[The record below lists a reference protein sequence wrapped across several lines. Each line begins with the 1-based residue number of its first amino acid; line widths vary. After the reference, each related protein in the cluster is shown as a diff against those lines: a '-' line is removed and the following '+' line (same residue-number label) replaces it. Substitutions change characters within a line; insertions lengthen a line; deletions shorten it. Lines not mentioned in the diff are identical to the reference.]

1 MRYSGVIDK
10 QINTIAVYL
19 SNVLLNHYK
28 SMKKKC
34 LLGHLFDKIHPKI
47 WKTMKLC
54 CVFVWCFVLAGYG
67 NGRAQNQKISLNLN
81 NVSLYEVFSRIKQQ
95 TGIRFLYNV
104 EELGQIEGM
113 NIKAEKESVA
123 DVLARLFE
131 GTSLRFVFDDEV
143 ITVMRREA
151 PQQQRTNVRVSG
163 TVRDVY
169 HNPLPGVTVRLK
181 GTSLGTSTDAEGAYT
196 LNLPEGQHVLVFTM
210 IGMESHE
217 ETVGKRTEIHVTLK
231 EETSEMDEVVVTG
244 YFNQAKNSFTGAAR
258 TITAEELQAG
268 GNQNILSALQNIDPS
283 FVKLENNNMGS
294 NPNAIPDFQ
303 IRGAGSI
310 GGMRDEY
317 NGNPNMPV
325 FIVDGFETTAEKV
338 FDMDPYRVATI
349 TLLKDAAATAI
360 YGSRASNGVVVI
372 TTTAPASGKMAI
384 SYNGD
389 ATFYMADLS
398 AYNLCN
404 PEEKL
409 ELEVLAGLYD
419 VEKKSYIS
427 VNKYHDQAV
436 MQRAYNW
443 RFANIREG
451 VNTYWLDKPLNGL
464 TIAHKHSLRLDGG
477 NDYIRYAMEV
487 NYNNTPGVMKESGRE
502 RLGLGFE
509 LQYIYKSLTFRNQ
522 LNYSRVKATNSPY
535 GSFSKYT
542 RLNPYVKYKDED
554 GNYIYELEAEDRR
567 SNLFY
572 IYNPLYNTTLDVR
585 DESRYNDLTDLFGI
599 DWQIIEGLRLKGS
612 FSFTLQNTSADVFKP
627 AKHTDFATY
636 TGDDFDRRGS
646 YSASRGDVFNY
657 DASLVLS
664 YFWQSHKHVIN
675 SNLGWNIK
683 QSRTKEFSV
692 TAEGF
697 PNERLDYI
705 SFATQYEK
713 NGSPAGDEYTSRLVG
728 FLGNLNYSYDERYL
742 FDFSFREDASS
753 QFGADKRW
761 APFWSAGLGWN
772 LHNEHF
778 MEAADWLQQFKIRG
792 SFGLTGS
799 QNYDPYQAITTYEYL
814 TQNRYHFAVGAIAKA
829 MGNRNLA
836 WQRTWQQNYG
846 IDLTLWNNRI
856 DISADYYIKTSK
868 DVLTA
873 VTLAPS
879 LGFPSYMDNLGEVEN
894 RGYELSLRATLI
906 RDQARKIF
914 WSVNGSAIHN
924 QNKLLKISNALK
936 AYNETQ
942 DSELDKD
949 LNSDGEKPDVN
960 RPRVR
965 YVEGASMNSI
975 WVNHSLGIDPAT
987 GNEVFVARNGDLVS
1001 DWSSANYVIGG
1012 CSDPDLEGT
1021 FGTNFT
1027 WKGLSL
1033 NATFRYRIGGQT
1045 YNQTLVDK
1053 VQDVDP
1059 RYNVDKRAFEQR
1071 WQKPGDKVRF
1081 AAFRNELNGINVA
1094 YVTRPTS
1101 RFVEDYNYL
1110 ELATLNLSY
1119 EFGTAKLQ
1127 RYGIKRLKAMFYM
1140 NDVFHISNVKQE
1152 RGITYPFARNFSIG
1166 LQARF

>member
-1 MRYSGVIDK
+1 MYDKFMKKKHWKKTFLVMRLSCFLACWLTLSAFGTVFSQQK
-10 QINTIAVYL
+10 LVNLKVVAESL
-19 SNVLLNHYK
+19 SNVLMQIKDQTGVKILYNEN
-28 SMKKKC
+28 
-34 LLGHLFDKIHPKI
+34 LLKNYENINLD
-47 WKTMKLC
+47 
-54 CVFVWCFVLAGYG
+54 
-67 NGRAQNQKISLNLN
+67 LN
-81 NVSLYEVFSRIKQQ
+81 NVEVEEALRQVLANTRFEYEVTDGVIVVK
-95 TGIRFLYNV
+95 
-104 EELGQIEGM
+104 
-113 NIKAEKESVA
+113 EKKNS
-123 DVLARLFE
+123 F
-131 GTSLRFVFDDEV
+131 
-143 ITVMRREA
+143 
-151 PQQQRTNVRVSG
+151 PQQK
-163 TVRDVY
+163 TVRIQGKVSDEDGA
-169 HNPLPGVTVRLK
+169 PLPGVTVLIK
-181 GTSLGTSTDAEGAYT
+181 GTTLGTATDMDGKYS
-196 LNLPEGQHVLVFTM
+196 LSVPEGNYILLFTM
-210 IGMESHE
+210 VGMKTQE
-217 ETVGKRTEIHVTLK
+217 VTLK
-231 EETSEMDEVVVTG
+231 NKTELNIIMQHETSEMDEVVITG

-283 FVKLENNNMGS
+283 FVKLENNQLGS

-310 GGMRDEY
+310 SGMRDEY
-317 NGNPNMPV
+317 SGNPNMPV

-372 TTTAPASGKMAI
+372 TTTAPASGKMAV

-419 VEKKSYIS
+419 VEKKQYFNYGS
-427 VNKYHDQAV
+427 KFADQAV

-443 RFANIREG
+443 RLANIREG
-451 VNTYWLDKPLNGL
+451 VNTYWLDKPLNSL
-464 TIAHKHSLRLDGG
+464 TVAHKHSLRLDGG

-502 RLGLGFE
+502 RLGLGLE
-509 LQYIYKSLTFRNQ
+509 LQYIYKNLTFRNQ

-535 GSFSKYT
+535 GSFSEYT

-567 SNLFY
+567 SNTGSYKFF

-585 DESRYNDLTDLFGI
+585 DESRYNDLTNLFGI

-646 YSASRGDVFNY
+646 YSASRGDVFDY

-664 YFWQSHKHVIN
+664 YFWQANKHVIN
-675 SNLGWNIK
+675 ANLGWNAK

-692 TAEGF
+692 MAEGF

-705 SFATQYEK
+705 SFATQYQK
-713 NGSPAGDEYTSRLVG
+713 NGSPSGNEYTSRLVG
-728 FLGNLNYSYDERYL
+728 FLGNLNYSWDERYL
-742 FDFSFREDASS
+742 FDLSFREDASS

-778 MEAADWLQQFKIRG
+778 MEGVDWLQQFKIRG
-792 SFGLTGS
+792 SYGLTGS

-814 TQNRYHFAVGAIAKA
+814 TQDRYHFAVGAIAKA

-846 IDLTLWNNRI
+846 LDLTLWKNRI

-879 LGFPSYMDNLGEVEN
+879 LGFSSYMDNLGEVEN

-906 RDQARKIF
+906 RDQSKKIF

-924 QNKLLKISNALK
+924 KNKLLKISNALK
-936 AYNETQ
+936 AYNETS
-942 DSELDKD
+942 DSELDKEP
-949 LNSDGEKPDVN
+949 NTDGKKSEVN

-987 GNEVFVARNGDLVS
+987 GKEIFVARNGDLVT

-1012 CSDPDLEGT
+1012 CTDSKVEGT
-1021 FGTNFT
+1021 FGSNFT

-1033 NATFRYRIGGQT
+1033 NMTFRYRIGGQM

-1071 WQKPGDKVRF
+1071 WQEPGDKVRF
-1081 AAFRNELNGINVA
+1081 AAFRTELNGINVA

-1127 RYGIKRLKAMFYM
+1127 RCGIKRLKAMFYM
-1140 NDVFHISNVKQE
+1140 NDVFHVSNVKQE
-1152 RGITYPFARNFSIG
+1152 RGIDYPFARNFSIG

>member
-1 MRYSGVIDK
+1 MYDKFMKKKHWKKTFLVMRLSCFLACWLTLSAFGTVFSQQK
-10 QINTIAVYL
+10 LVNLKVVAESL
-19 SNVLLNHYK
+19 SNVLMQIKDQTGVKILYNEN
-28 SMKKKC
+28 
-34 LLGHLFDKIHPKI
+34 LLKNYENINLD
-47 WKTMKLC
+47 
-54 CVFVWCFVLAGYG
+54 
-67 NGRAQNQKISLNLN
+67 LN
-81 NVSLYEVFSRIKQQ
+81 NVEVEEALRQVLANTRFEYEVTDGVIVVK
-95 TGIRFLYNV
+95 
-104 EELGQIEGM
+104 
-113 NIKAEKESVA
+113 EKKNS
-123 DVLARLFE
+123 F
-131 GTSLRFVFDDEV
+131 
-143 ITVMRREA
+143 
-151 PQQQRTNVRVSG
+151 PQQK
-163 TVRDVY
+163 TVRIQGKVSDEDGA
-169 HNPLPGVTVRLK
+169 PLPGVTVLIK
-181 GTSLGTSTDAEGAYT
+181 GTTLGTATDMDGKYS
-196 LNLPEGQHVLVFTM
+196 LSVPEGNYILLFTM
-210 IGMESHE
+210 VGMKTQE
-217 ETVGKRTEIHVTLK
+217 VTLK
-231 EETSEMDEVVVTG
+231 NQTELNIIMQHETSEMDEVVITG

-283 FVKLENNNMGS
+283 FVKLENNQLGS

-310 GGMRDEY
+310 SGMRDEY
-317 NGNPNMPV
+317 SGNPNMPV

-372 TTTAPASGKMAI
+372 TTTAPASGKMAV

-419 VEKKSYIS
+419 VEKKQYFNYGS
-427 VNKYHDQAV
+427 KFADQAV
-436 MQRAYNW
+436 MQRTYNW
-443 RFANIREG
+443 RLANIREG
-451 VNTYWLDKPLNGL
+451 VNTYWLDKPLNSL
-464 TIAHKHSLRLDGG
+464 TVAHKHSLRLDGG

-502 RLGLGFE
+502 RLGLGLE
-509 LQYIYKSLTFRNQ
+509 LQYIYKNLTFRNQ

-535 GSFSKYT
+535 GSFSEYT

-567 SNLFY
+567 SNTGSYKFF

-585 DESRYNDLTDLFGI
+585 DESRYNDLTNLFGI

-646 YSASRGDVFNY
+646 YSASRGDVFDY

-664 YFWQSHKHVIN
+664 YFWQANKHVIN
-675 SNLGWNIK
+675 ANLGWNAK

-692 TAEGF
+692 MAEGF

-705 SFATQYEK
+705 SFATQYQK
-713 NGSPAGDEYTSRLVG
+713 NGSPSGNEYTSRLVG
-728 FLGNLNYSYDERYL
+728 FLGNLNYSWDERYL
-742 FDFSFREDASS
+742 FDLSFREDASS

-778 MEAADWLQQFKIRG
+778 MEGVDWLQQFKIRG
-792 SFGLTGS
+792 SYGLTGS

-814 TQNRYHFAVGAIAKA
+814 TQDRYHFAVGAIAKA

-846 IDLTLWNNRI
+846 LDLTLWKNRI

-879 LGFPSYMDNLGEVEN
+879 LGFSSYMDNLGEVEN

-906 RDQARKIF
+906 RDQSKKIF

-924 QNKLLKISNALK
+924 KNKLLKISNALK
-936 AYNETQ
+936 AYNETS
-942 DSELDKD
+942 DSELDKEP
-949 LNSDGEKPDVN
+949 NTDGKKSEVN

-987 GNEVFVARNGDLVS
+987 GKEIFVARNGDLVT

-1012 CSDPDLEGT
+1012 CTDSKVEGT
-1021 FGTNFT
+1021 FGSNFT

-1033 NATFRYRIGGQT
+1033 NMTFRYRIGGQM

-1071 WQKPGDKVRF
+1071 WQEPGDKVRF
-1081 AAFRNELNGINVA
+1081 AAFRTELNGINVA

-1127 RYGIKRLKAMFYM
+1127 RCGIKRLKAMFYM
-1140 NDVFHISNVKQE
+1140 NDVFHVSNVKQE
-1152 RGITYPFARNFSIG
+1152 RGIDYPFARNFSIG

>member
-1 MRYSGVIDK
+1 MYDKFMKKKHWKKTFLVMRLSCFLACWLTLSAFGTVFSQQK
-10 QINTIAVYL
+10 LVNLKVVAESL
-19 SNVLLNHYK
+19 SNVLMQIKDQTGVKILYNEN
-28 SMKKKC
+28 
-34 LLGHLFDKIHPKI
+34 LLKNYENINLD
-47 WKTMKLC
+47 
-54 CVFVWCFVLAGYG
+54 
-67 NGRAQNQKISLNLN
+67 LN
-81 NVSLYEVFSRIKQQ
+81 NVEVEEALRQVLANTRFEYEVTDGVIVVK
-95 TGIRFLYNV
+95 
-104 EELGQIEGM
+104 
-113 NIKAEKESVA
+113 EKKNS
-123 DVLARLFE
+123 F
-131 GTSLRFVFDDEV
+131 
-143 ITVMRREA
+143 
-151 PQQQRTNVRVSG
+151 PQQK
-163 TVRDVY
+163 TVRIQGKVSDEDGA
-169 HNPLPGVTVRLK
+169 PLPGVTVLIK
-181 GTSLGTSTDAEGAYT
+181 GTTLGTATDMDGKYS
-196 LNLPEGQHVLVFTM
+196 LSVPEGNYILLFTM
-210 IGMESHE
+210 VGMKTQE
-217 ETVGKRTEIHVTLK
+217 VTLK
-231 EETSEMDEVVVTG
+231 NQTELNIIMQHETSEMDEVVITG

-283 FVKLENNNMGS
+283 FVKLENNQLGS

-310 GGMRDEY
+310 SGMRDEY
-317 NGNPNMPV
+317 SGNPNMPV

-372 TTTAPASGKMAI
+372 TTTAPASGKMAV

-419 VEKKSYIS
+419 VEKKQYFNYGS
-427 VNKYHDQAV
+427 KFADQAV

-443 RFANIREG
+443 RLANIREG
-451 VNTYWLDKPLNGL
+451 VNTYWLDKPLNSL
-464 TIAHKHSLRLDGG
+464 TVAHKHSLRLDGG

-487 NYNNTPGVMKESGRE
+487 NYNKTPGVMKESGRE
-502 RLGLGFE
+502 RLGLGLE
-509 LQYIYKSLTFRNQ
+509 LQYIYKNLTFRNQ

-535 GSFSKYT
+535 GSFSEYT

-567 SNLFY
+567 SNTGSYKFF

-585 DESRYNDLTDLFGI
+585 DESRYNDLTNLFGI

-646 YSASRGDVFNY
+646 YSASRGDVFDY

-664 YFWQSHKHVIN
+664 YFWQANKHVIN
-675 SNLGWNIK
+675 ANLGWNAK

-692 TAEGF
+692 MAEGF

-705 SFATQYEK
+705 SFATQYQK
-713 NGSPAGDEYTSRLVG
+713 NGSPSGNEYTSRLVG
-728 FLGNLNYSYDERYL
+728 FLGNLNYSWDERYL
-742 FDFSFREDASS
+742 FDLSFREDASS

-778 MEAADWLQQFKIRG
+778 MEGVDWLQQVKIRG
-792 SFGLTGS
+792 SYGLTGS

-814 TQNRYHFAVGAIAKA
+814 TQDRYHFAVGAIAKA

-846 IDLTLWNNRI
+846 LDLTLWKNRI

-879 LGFPSYMDNLGEVEN
+879 LGFSSYMDNLGEVEN

-906 RDQARKIF
+906 RDQSKKIF

-924 QNKLLKISNALK
+924 KNKLLKISNALK
-936 AYNETQ
+936 AYNETS
-942 DSELDKD
+942 DSELDKEP
-949 LNSDGEKPDVN
+949 NTDGKKSEVN

-987 GNEVFVARNGDLVS
+987 GKEIFVARNGDLVT

-1012 CSDPDLEGT
+1012 CTDSKVEGT
-1021 FGTNFT
+1021 FGSNFT

-1033 NATFRYRIGGQT
+1033 NMTFRYRIGGQM

-1071 WQKPGDKVRF
+1071 WQEPGDKVRF
-1081 AAFRNELNGINVA
+1081 AAFRTELNGINVA

-1127 RYGIKRLKAMFYM
+1127 RCGIKRLKAMFYM
-1140 NDVFHISNVKQE
+1140 NDVFHVSNVKQE
-1152 RGITYPFARNFSIG
+1152 RGIDYPFARNFSIG

>member
-1 MRYSGVIDK
+1 MYDKFMKKKHWKKTFLVMRLSCFLACWLTLSAFGTVFSQQK
-10 QINTIAVYL
+10 LVNLKVVAESL
-19 SNVLLNHYK
+19 SNVLMQIKDQTGVKILYNEN
-28 SMKKKC
+28 
-34 LLGHLFDKIHPKI
+34 LLKNYENINLD
-47 WKTMKLC
+47 
-54 CVFVWCFVLAGYG
+54 
-67 NGRAQNQKISLNLN
+67 LN
-81 NVSLYEVFSRIKQQ
+81 NVEVEEALRQVLANTRFEYEVTDGVIVVK
-95 TGIRFLYNV
+95 
-104 EELGQIEGM
+104 
-113 NIKAEKESVA
+113 EKKNS
-123 DVLARLFE
+123 F
-131 GTSLRFVFDDEV
+131 
-143 ITVMRREA
+143 
-151 PQQQRTNVRVSG
+151 PQQK
-163 TVRDVY
+163 TVRIQGKVSDEDGA
-169 HNPLPGVTVRLK
+169 PLPGVTVLIK
-181 GTSLGTSTDAEGAYT
+181 GTTLGTATDMDGKYS
-196 LNLPEGQHVLVFTM
+196 LSVPEGNYILLFTM
-210 IGMESHE
+210 VGMKTQE
-217 ETVGKRTEIHVTLK
+217 VTLK
-231 EETSEMDEVVVTG
+231 NQTELNIIMQHETSEMDEVVITG

-283 FVKLENNNMGS
+283 FVKLENNQLGS

-310 GGMRDEY
+310 SGMRDEY
-317 NGNPNMPV
+317 SGNPNMPV

-372 TTTAPASGKMAI
+372 TTTAPASGKMAV

-419 VEKKSYIS
+419 VEKKQYFNYGS
-427 VNKYHDQAV
+427 KFADQAV

-443 RFANIREG
+443 RLANIREG
-451 VNTYWLDKPLNGL
+451 VNTYWLDKPLNSL
-464 TIAHKHSLRLDGG
+464 TVAHKHSLRLDGG

-502 RLGLGFE
+502 RLGLGLE
-509 LQYIYKSLTFRNQ
+509 LQYIYKNLTFRNQ

-535 GSFSKYT
+535 GSFSEYT

-567 SNLFY
+567 SNTGSYKFF

-585 DESRYNDLTDLFGI
+585 DEARYNDLTNLFGI

-646 YSASRGDVFNY
+646 YSASRGDVFDY

-664 YFWQSHKHVIN
+664 YFWQANKHVIN
-675 SNLGWNIK
+675 ANLGWNAK

-692 TAEGF
+692 MAEGF

-705 SFATQYEK
+705 SFATQYQK
-713 NGSPAGDEYTSRLVG
+713 NGSPSGNEYTSRLVG
-728 FLGNLNYSYDERYL
+728 FLGNLNYSWDERYL
-742 FDFSFREDASS
+742 FDLSFREDASS

-778 MEAADWLQQFKIRG
+778 MEGVDWLQQFKIRG
-792 SFGLTGS
+792 SYGLTGS

-814 TQNRYHFAVGAIAKA
+814 TQDRYHFAVGAIAKA

-846 IDLTLWNNRI
+846 LDLTLWKNRI

-879 LGFPSYMDNLGEVEN
+879 LGFSSYMDNLGEVEN

-906 RDQARKIF
+906 RDQSKKIF

-924 QNKLLKISNALK
+924 KNKLLKISNALK
-936 AYNETQ
+936 AYNETS
-942 DSELDKD
+942 DSELDKEP
-949 LNSDGEKPDVN
+949 NTDGKKSEVN

-987 GNEVFVARNGDLVS
+987 GKEIFVARNGDLVT

-1012 CSDPDLEGT
+1012 CTDSKVEGT
-1021 FGTNFT
+1021 FGSNFT

-1033 NATFRYRIGGQT
+1033 NMTFRYRIGGQM

-1071 WQKPGDKVRF
+1071 WQEPGDKVRF
-1081 AAFRNELNGINVA
+1081 AAFRTELNGINVA

-1127 RYGIKRLKAMFYM
+1127 RCGIKRLKAMFYM
-1140 NDVFHISNVKQE
+1140 NDVFHVSNVKQE
-1152 RGITYPFARNFSIG
+1152 RGIDYPFARNFSIG